1 MLRRLSDFATSRRRR
16 GGDSYGGSPALPS
29 SLDNSPQGFR
39 NEFEPYIYNNSSAK
53 NKKKGLPVIRIVAGL
68 AVVLVIVVW
77 WMRKDGPDRQRELG
91 GRKVMSRDWR
101 GDKIKVNFSNVKA
114 SSTERVPTVMIMCT
128 MKDSLEHIWHFF
140 QLIDT
145 LDYPR
150 SKLQIAIL
158 VSDTQDRTYE
168 RALELADERQY
179 KRPKKQQYGRIVVLR
194 KDFAMEDPSALAAM
208 GGIIPAPARMPS
220 SSEKLEAVSAD
231 RIVGAGKA
239 RHAFGGQIHRRK
251 MLGVSRTW
259 LLTSAMT
266 PDIDYALW
274 IDVDVV
280 DYDKRLVQT
289 LLEHSVNENADVVV
303 PNCVWKTYNELGS
316 YDRNNWQETHEST
329 SLKQTLQEEE
339 VLIEGEPKLCELEK
353 FSAPLF
359 APTSLNFAGYEDY
372 IKTKRLNMADMVP
385 FTPQT
390 PSVIPLDGVGG
401 CTALIIAGLH
411 RKGAIFPAW
420 PVDHQLETEGFAQL
434 AKKFGGRMVG
444 LPKYYV
450 FHGE

>member
-1 MLRRLSDFATSRRRR
+1 MLRRLSDFATAKRRRS
-16 GGDSYGGSPALPS
+16 GGSYGGSPQLPS
-29 SLDNSPQGFR
+29 SRDNSPQGFR
-39 NEFEPYIYNNSSAK
+39 NEFEPYVYNNIKS
-53 NKKKGLPVIRIVAGL
+53 KKGPPVLRILAGVA
-68 AVVLVIVVW
+68 VWFLVVVW
-77 WMRKDGPDRQRELG
+77 WMRRDGPGRQRELG
-91 GRKVMSRDWR
+91 GNKVMSRDWR
-101 GDKIKVNFSNVKA
+101 GDQLRVNYANVRA
-114 SSTERVPTVMIMCT
+114 STKDRVPTVMIMCT
-128 MKDSLEHIWHFF
+128 MKDSIEHIWHFF

-179 KRPKKQQYGRIVVLR
+179 MRAKKQQYGRIVVLR
-194 KDFAMEDPSALAAM
+194 KDFAMEDPSAHAAM

-231 RIVGAGKA
+231 TIVGAGKA

-259 LLTSAMT
+259 LLSSAMT
-266 PDIDYALW
+266 PDVDYALW

-289 LLEHSVNENADVVV
+289 LLEHSVNEKADVVV

-316 YDRNNWQETHEST
+316 YDRNNWQETLDSKA
-329 SLKQTLQEEE
+329 LKQTLKEEE
-339 VLIEGEPKLCELEK
+339 VLIE
-353 FSAPLF
+353 
-359 APTSLNFAGYEDY
+359 GYEDY

-385 FTPQT
+385 FTPET
-390 PSVIPLDGVGG
+390 PSVLPLDGVGG
-401 CTALIIAGLH
+401 CTALIHAGLH

-434 AKKFGGRMVG
+434 AKKFGGKMIG